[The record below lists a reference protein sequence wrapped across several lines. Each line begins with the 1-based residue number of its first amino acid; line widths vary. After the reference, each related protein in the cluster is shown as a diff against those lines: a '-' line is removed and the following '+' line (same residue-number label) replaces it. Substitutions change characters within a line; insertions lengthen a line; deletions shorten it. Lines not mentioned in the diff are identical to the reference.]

1 MRQYL
6 TAMAGLIILTLVL
19 ASASVAGWAPGEEDE
34 AQAAIS
40 AFKSTDPDLEAFF
53 EKAYGYAVF
62 PSVGKAG
69 MGVGGAYGKGI
80 VYEQGKVV
88 GKTTLKQL
96 SMGFQFGG
104 ESYREII
111 FFKDA
116 KTLNHFKQGNYEL
129 GAQAT
134 AVVVKKGASKN
145 ADFDEGVAV
154 FTQTKGGMMF
164 DVSVGGQKF
173 TFEPL

>member
-6 TAMAGLIILTLVL
+6 TGMVGLIYLTLAL
-19 ASASVAGWAPGEEDE
+19 ASATVAGWDPREENE
-34 AQAAIS
+34 VQATIS
-40 AFKSTDPDLEAFF
+40 AFKLTDPDLEIFF
-53 EKAYGYAVF
+53 EKAHGYAVF

-69 MGVGGAYGKGI
+69 MGLGGAYGKGI
-80 VYEQGKVV
+80 VYEQGKEV
-88 GKTTLKQL
+88 GKTTLKQV

-111 FFKDA
+111 FFKDEE
-116 KTLNHFKQGNYEL
+116 TLNDFKQGNYEL

>member
-1 MRQYL
+1 MTKRAIAL
-6 TAMAGLIILTLVL
+6 AGLIILICHL
-19 ASASVAGWAPGEEDE
+19 AAPSIAGWDPQEGQE
-34 AQAAIS
+34 AEAAVT
-40 AFKSTDPDLEAFF
+40 AFKLTDPDLKLFF

-69 MGVGGAYGKGI
+69 MGFGGAYGKG
-80 VYEQGKVV
+80 VVFEQGKEI
-88 GKTTLKQL
+88 GNTSLKQL

-111 FFKDA
+111 FFQDKE
-116 KTLNHFKQGNYEL
+116 TLDEFKQGNYEL
-129 GAQAT
+129 GTQAT

-145 ADFDEGVAV
+145 SDFADGVAV

-164 DVSVGGQKF
+164 DVSVAGQKF
-173 TFEPL
+173 TFDPI

>member
-1 MRQYL
+1 MGRRI
-6 TAMAGLIILTLVL
+6 AVIAGLLILSFLL
-19 ASASVAGWAPGEEDE
+19 ANPSIGGWDPNEQSE
-34 AQAAIS
+34 AQAAVT
-40 AFKSTDPDLEAFF
+40 AFKLTDPGLKVFF
-53 EKAYGYAVF
+53 EKAHGYAVF

-69 MGVGGAYGKGI
+69 MGFGGAYGKGI
-80 VYEQGKVV
+80 VFEQGKEI
-88 GKTTLKQL
+88 GKTSLKQL

-111 FFKDA
+111 FFQDE
-116 KTLNHFKQGNYEL
+116 KTLNKFKEGNYEL

-145 ADFDEGVAV
+145 SDFNDGVAV

-164 DVSVGGQKF
+164 DVSVAGQKF
-173 TFEPL
+173 TFEPI

>member
-1 MRQYL
+1 MRQHL
-6 TAMAGLIILTLVL
+6 TATAGLIYLTLVL
-19 ASASVAGWAPGEEDE
+19 ANAAVAGWDPRKEDE
-34 AQAAIS
+34 VQATIS
-40 AFKSTDPDLEAFF
+40 AFKLTDPDLEVFF
-53 EKAYGYAVF
+53 EKAHGYAVF

-69 MGVGGAYGKGI
+69 MGFGGAYGKGI
-80 VYEQGKVV
+80 VYEQGKEV

-111 FFKDA
+111 FFKDEE
-116 KTLNHFKQGNYEL
+116 TLNDFKQGNYEL